1 MNKLENEYAA
11 FSVGF
16 CYAALFSNGL
26 GNYGTVDMDFNTL
39 NTTAGI
45 CRVFFDETYPILDK
59 TGVTFKEMGR
69 MLFRFMNGET
79 TIFNTL
85 DVSDEEQ
92 QTLAT
97 TASKFKP
104 FKLMV
109 DGGDTVYMF

>member
-16 CYAALFSNGL
+16 CHAALFSNGL
-26 GNYGTVDMDFNTL
+26 GNYGTMDMDFNTL
-39 NTTAGI
+39 NTIDGF
-45 CRVFFDETYPILDK
+45 CHMFFDETYPILNK
-59 TGVTFKEMGR
+59 TGFTFEVMGK

-79 TIFNTL
+79 TIINTF

-109 DGGDTVYMF
+109 DGGDTVYMC